1 MPCLVIR
8 LKTLLKSFFHNIIYI
23 FLEFHLFGFVNL
35 QALLML
41 HCDIINTQIK
51 FAYMIKQQILMKHNV
66 INVIE
71 FDNKKKFNYR
81 LESKVGVKHNK
92 ENVL

>member
-1 MPCLVIR
+1 
-8 LKTLLKSFFHNIIYI
+8 
-23 FLEFHLFGFVNL
+23 
-35 QALLML
+35 
-41 HCDIINTQIK
+41 
-51 FAYMIKQQILMKHNV
+51 MIKQQILMKHNV